1 MTAKYVDWVQT
12 YVQYE
17 TVMDNIDTKYYA
29 STGIILTEPN
39 DTIYGRLN
47 QDKELH
53 IFILEGLLI
62 RYNYSHPDPY
72 NLFFTLYRVEN
83 CYQSISKWVTF
94 GNSENNN

>member
-47 QDKELH
+47 
-53 IFILEGLLI
+53 
-62 RYNYSHPDPY
+62 
-72 NLFFTLYRVEN
+72 
-83 CYQSISKWVTF
+83 
-94 GNSENNN
+94 